1 MALTYTVEA
10 IFEHCQNL
18 QDEVRKALNKTAEK
32 AERIKLKSISMK
44 LSTMKPM
51 NAKGYFEISK
61 GTITSMLSV
70 R

>member
-18 QDEVRKALNKTAEK
+18 QDEVREALNKTAEK

-44 LSTMKPM
+44 LSTM
-51 NAKGYFEISK
+51 NQRREHE
-61 GTITSMLSV
+61 LNQ
-70 R
+70 